1 MPRPPLY
8 ELNDVSYTYQALKA
22 PPYTALRGINLR
34 IEKGEFVAIIG
45 ASGSG
50 KSTLMHLLGLMSDP
64 GTGTLSMTGET
75 STRLDVNEKSERRNK
90 SVGFL
95 FQQFFLLPQ
104 LTVRENILLPTEYAR
119 SGLSLQ
125 QWNERAQDLMQRFG
139 LSEQAD
145 KRPSQLSGGQC
156 QRVAMCRALIM
167 RPEVL
172 MCDEP
177 TGALDSA
184 TAAEVL
190 GTLVALN
197 QQGHT
202 VVVITHDPEVAAR
215 AQRIIQIADG
225 VIVSDE
231 RRSDSPAAPRKLEQ
245 SGSSTSSHELTQG
258 FLNATLN
265 FLKANVRLFF
275 LPTLQALKSQRLR
288 TLLTMTGLLLGV
300 ASVFIMLTLTGKVQ
314 DVFRE
319 FFETQG
325 ARKSFVSFDWRQAER
340 TGAPRWQGL
349 HVTED
354 VPRINQQIVKYGRLD
369 PTIDASGCAIL
380 SPEGNY
386 QGNLTGINSLRE
398 VEENALRISLGR
410 MPLPHEYEA
419 VPAPRIA
426 LLGSDAVNKLFPKST
441 RNSAAGSSLILG
453 QTVRIRG
460 CEFEGILKIIGIL
473 EPQDSL
479 FNPEINSSLY
489 VPTSTLISGGA
500 RVYNTRFV
508 AVPHPDMSPTW
519 FAQYIV
525 NKLKLMTGNR
535 FPLRFFSFEQ
545 ELEKFNLMMGI
556 LLGLTLVIGGLCTLI
571 GGIGV
576 MNIMLVNVHE
586 RIQEI
591 GIRKAVGARNR
602 DVRRQFL
609 LESVGLCFLSGL
621 LGIVFGIAVSAVALQ
636 IAKSVLPRAVSL
648 TFGIEPFALV
658 AALVVSLGAGLV
670 FGTWPARRAADL
682 QIVDA
687 LKQE

>member
-1 MPRPPLY
+1 MPRPLLY

-22 PPYTALRGINLR
+22 PPYTALQRINLR
-34 IEKGEFVAIIG
+34 IEKGEFVAIVG

-64 GTGTLSMTGET
+64 GAGTLSLSGEL
-75 STRLDVNEKSERRNK
+75 STRLSPNEKSERRNR
-90 SVGFL
+90 SIGFL

-104 LTVRENILLPTEYAR
+104 LTVLENILLPVEYAQ
-119 SGLSLQ
+119 SDITPE
-125 QWNERAQDLMQRFG
+125 QWVERAQALMQQFG
-139 LSEQAD
+139 LAEHSA
-145 KRPSQLSGGQC
+145 KRPSQLSGGQS
-156 QRVAMCRALIM
+156 QRVALCRALIM
-167 RPEVL
+167 EPDVL

-184 TAAEVL
+184 TASEVL
-190 GTLVALN
+190 STLVSLN
-197 QQGHT
+197 QLGHT
-202 VVVITHDPEVAAR
+202 IVVITHDPEVATR
-215 AQRIIQIADG
+215 ATRIIQIADG
-225 VIVSDE
+225 AIISD
-231 RRSDSPAAPRKLEQ
+231 RDNRPRSNL
-245 SGSSTSSHELTQG
+245 SSTKIQNDSSYLEG
-258 FLNATLN
+258 SRKGSFLNIHA
-265 FLKANVRLFF
+265 FLMRSLRLFF
-275 LPTLQALKSQRLR
+275 IPTLQALKSQRLR

-325 ARKSFVSFDWRQAER
+325 SRKSFISFDWRQAER

-354 VPRINQQIVKYGRLD
+354 LPRINQQLVKYGRLD
-369 PTIDASGCAIL
+369 PTVDAEGCAIL
-380 SPEGNY
+380 SPEGNF
-386 QGNLTGINSLRE
+386 QGSLTGINSLRE
-398 VEENALRISLGR
+398 VKENALNIASGR
-410 MPLPHEYEA
+410 MPLPHEFDA

-426 LLGSDAVNKLFPKST
+426 LLGSDAVDKLFPKT
-441 RNSAAGSSLILG
+441 ARNLAAGPNLIIG
-453 QTVRIRG
+453 QTVRVRG
-460 CEFEGILKIIGIL
+460 CEFEGILKIIGTL

-489 VPTSTLISGGA
+489 VPTSTLIAGGTEI
-500 RVYNTRFV
+500 YNTRFV
-508 AVPHPDMSPTW
+508 AVPNQDMNPTW
-519 FAQYIV
+519 FAQYVV
-525 NKLKLMTGNR
+525 NKLKIRTGNK
-535 FPLRFFSFEQ
+535 FPLRYFSFEQ

-556 LLGLTLVIGGLCTLI
+556 LMGLTLVIGGLCTLI

-591 GIRKAVGARNR
+591 GIRKAVGARDR
-602 DVRRQFL
+602 DVWRQFL

-621 LGIVFGIAVSAVALQ
+621 LGIVFGIAVSSLGLQ

-648 TFGIEPFALV
+648 TFGVDPIALV
-658 AALVVSLGAGLV
+658 SALLVSLGAGLV
-670 FGTWPARRAADL
+670 FGTWPARRAAEL

-687 LKQE
+687 LKQD